1 MGFRWPDGAGAS
13 PGARLEAV
21 VSSAYRLGDSSC
33 RTELW
38 MYPMDSL
45 STTTTHQRP
54 WRLSTS
60 TRCPGS
66 ITWTIRVSVPRP
78 SLTFT
83 QVDVHFVRVLGPV
96 ALGVSAGGE
105 STVAGGNGVGGLLV
119 GRGDPL
125 SIVLGVPRMPSA
137 TNTTTRST
145 GTGQELRRLLT
156 GAARW
161 PRKHEHRGHTDAT
174 LATFWPH
181 SGHSTSD
188 IGR

>member
-1 MGFRWPDGAGAS
+1 MS
-13 PGARLEAV
+13 PR
-21 VSSAYRLGDSSC
+21 YRPGDSFW
-33 RTELW
+33 RAELAT
-38 MYPMDSL
+38 YPMRLPSMYKP
-45 STTTTHQRP
+45 HQRP

-66 ITWTIRVSVPRP
+66 ITWMTRVSVPRP

-83 QVDVHFVRVLGPV
+83 QVDVHFVWVLGPAV
-96 ALGVSAGGE
+96 LGVAVGGE
-105 STVAGGNGVGGLLV
+105 VTVAGGSGVGGLLV

-125 SIVLGVPRMPSA
+125 SIVLGVPKMPSA

-161 PRKHEHRGHTDAT
+161 PRKHEHLGHTDAT
-174 LATFWPH
+174 VATFWPH
-181 SGHSTSD
+181 SVQSMSG
-188 IGR
+188 IGTQAG